1 MGAEKMPQGKKAPS
15 APVRINQLAGT
26 FKNGGKVEC

>member
-1 MGAEKMPQGKKAPS
+1 MPQGKKAPS